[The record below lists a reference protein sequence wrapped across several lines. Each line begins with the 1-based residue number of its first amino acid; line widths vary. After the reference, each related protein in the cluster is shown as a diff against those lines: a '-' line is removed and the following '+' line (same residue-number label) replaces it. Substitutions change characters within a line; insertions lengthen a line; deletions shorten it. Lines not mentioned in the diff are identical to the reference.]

1 MQKQGGGSKATPSQ
15 RGGKQRG
22 GGNDPSCGCDMQA
35 GWPPA
40 SEFPRGGLQGGGLN
54 FNEFN
59 LALTKNGKTR
69 HLKGQWNTEMNENEN
84 MNENMN
90 ENQFMNENM
99 NENMN
104 ETMNMGTTNQNKSVK
119 TNNKKRNKTN
129 KKRGSS
135 APNGYSNLA
144 YKGEK
149 YLKNNTSGEVFQIT
163 EKGTIG
169 NSMGYYV
176 TPKSGKPYMT
186 QMPPPLETETLEQ
199 QMNRLSQPIT
209 PMPKS
214 QGNIMRTQLPPELDM
229 SDDYETEPPEGETVS
244 NRKSLSQKG
253 GKRRKY
259 TRKGKQ
265 TKRRMT
271 RRRRT

>member
-1 MQKQGGGSKATPSQ
+1 MQKVGGAK

-40 SEFPRGGLQGGGLN
+40 SQFPRGGLQGGGSLN

-69 HLKGQWNTEMNENEN
+69 HLKGKWNNEMNEV
-84 MNENMN
+84 
-90 ENQFMNENM
+90 

-104 ETMNMGTTNQNKSVK
+104 ETWNMGNNNQNQNEMK
-119 TNNKKRNKTN
+119 TKNKKRNKTN
-129 KKRGSS
+129 KKRVSS
-135 APNGYSNLA
+135 APNGYTNLA

-149 YLKNNTSGEVFQIT
+149 YFKNKTSGEVFQIT
-163 EKGTIG
+163 ESGNVG

-176 TPKSGKPYMT
+176 TPKSGKPYLT
-186 QMPPPLETETLEQ
+186 QMPPPLETETLEE

-209 PMPKS
+209 PMMKS
-214 QGNIMRTQLPPELDM
+214 QENFMRTQLPPEPEMMDN
-229 SDDYETEPPEGETVS
+229 SEDYESEAPEGES
-244 NRKSLSQKG
+244 SSMRRSLSQKG
-253 GKRRKY
+253 GKRRKH
-259 TRKGKQ
+259 TRKGKHP
-265 TKRRMT
+265 KRRMT
-271 RRRRT
+271 KRRRT